1 MKPAL
6 DDIEDTVLR
15 MEQRFRGSK
24 IPEARSLM
32 QAYDDL
38 NRRFEAD
45 LSDRRD
51 LALSRGGALMLIK
64 VLVEDKSP

>member
-24 IPEARSLM
+24 ITEAQSLM